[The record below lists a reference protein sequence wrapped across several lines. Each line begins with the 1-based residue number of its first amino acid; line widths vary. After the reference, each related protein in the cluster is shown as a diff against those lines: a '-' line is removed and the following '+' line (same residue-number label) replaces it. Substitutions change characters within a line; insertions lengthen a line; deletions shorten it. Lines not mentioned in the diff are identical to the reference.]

1 MNDLLKSGL
10 ATSILTALIYVALL
24 VIGYV
29 ASALNPE
36 VGSWVSLIFI
46 GADAV
51 YLWKITTETKRQARR
66 DILPAL
72 VTLGMAYLLHQPLD
86 YAFALL
92 SASALAYR
100 LIELSSARL
109 PRRSHKA
116 RLPRR
121 PSGGLRTTRSRG
133 RSRVGARSR

>member
-1 MNDLLKSGL
+1 MNDLLESGL
-10 ATSILTALIYVALL
+10 ATSIRTALIYVALL
-24 VIGYV
+24 AIGYV
-29 ASALNPE
+29 ASALNPQI
-36 VGSWVSLIFI
+36 GLWVSLALIV
-46 GADAV
+46 ANAV

-66 DILPAL
+66 DIMPTL

-92 SASALAYR
+92 SVSALAYR

-109 PRRSHKA
+109 PRRTCKA

-121 PSGGLRTTRSRG
+121 LSGGLRTTRSRG
-133 RSRVGARSR
+133 SSRVGVRSR